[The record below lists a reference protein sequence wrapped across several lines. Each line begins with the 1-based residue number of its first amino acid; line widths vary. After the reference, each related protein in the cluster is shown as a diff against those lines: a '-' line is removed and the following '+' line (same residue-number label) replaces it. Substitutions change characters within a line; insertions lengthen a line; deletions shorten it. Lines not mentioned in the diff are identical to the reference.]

1 MANRNPSTALIRGEA
16 VARRNFDN
24 TPGMYAGMDK
34 LSKAGSDLMKGV
46 DDQNKELKLEI
57 QRIQTIN
64 KKLDFAQS
72 EVLKR
77 YGGLATTVDREASKN
92 RLLKGR
98 KLLLSGNDDEANK
111 IFSGESEYIDRLLDV
126 RLKIANNMSS
136 ATNPAEKEKLEVF
149 LKEDYTRDDSGPE
162 PVYTSTRE
170 GVEFSMTLTEVEDM
184 FVEIVPQ
191 YSEAYRKVLGDEYN
205 TRKLNKKIV
214 LDRINRSIPKLGNV
228 KHLRAF
234 LSDEIMSNQ
243 NFEAMLD
250 ADEGLEAE
258 VNAALLENSRFN
270 FDEDENSISPDEFAM
285 FKKAIVDPFAKDG
298 NGNLFF
304 SDTSE
309 WEKFVRPI
317 VVEKLYQG
325 IENENRIL
333 YPDNYK
339 VEEVDLE
346 GENKGEFD
354 NLINQN

>member
-34 LSKAGSDLMKGV
+34 LSKAGSDLMKEV

-162 PVYTSTRE
+162 PVYTSTRD
-170 GVEFSMTLTEVEDM
+170 GVEFSMTLTEMEDV
-184 FVEIVPQ
+184 FVPTVPQ
-191 YSEAYRKVLGDEYN
+191 YSEAYQAVWNAEHNTAKFSENTVKGKVNQAMPKKGDI
-205 TRKLNKKIV
+205 K
-214 LDRINRSIPKLGNV
+214 G
-228 KHLRAF
+228 LRAF
-234 LSDEIMSNQ
+234 IGDDIRSGQ
-243 NFEAMLD
+243 NFEAMLETD
-250 ADEGLEAE
+250 SSLKQEI
-258 VNAALLENSRFN
+258 NQALMEDPRFN
-270 FDEDENSISPDEFAM
+270 YDEDENSISPEEFAM
-285 FKKAIVDPFAKDG
+285 FKKVIVDPFAKDG

-304 SDTSE
+304 SDTSG

-317 VVEKLYQG
+317 VLDKLYQG

-339 VEEVDLE
+339 VEEIKDE
-346 GENKGEFD
+346 YD
-354 NLINQN
+354 INLIGKSE